1 MRLENRIINN
11 ITAIDKDRRGND
23 FVLIELK
30 AGEILFDSNVQ
41 WECVYFPIDCII
53 SLSVKNDDGQF
64 DGFALIG
71 NEGMAGVSTLLGDTN
86 NEYCAKV
93 AHGGKAYRLSIDLA
107 MKEVSQPSQ
116 FRILILCYMQALV
129 ANSLHMA
136 ICDSRHNTLERLCCA
151 LLVCDDRLLGRAT
164 QLDQRWLAEAIGA
177 TANELVEVICELNNE
192 GFLVA
197 NQGQIAITNR
207 LGLEIRS
214 CECYRLIKNKFNQL
228 LPVFNPQNQEIR
240 RLPNVI

>member
-86 NEYCAKV
+86 N
-93 AHGGKAYRLSIDLA
+93 LS
-107 MKEVSQPSQ
+107 
-116 FRILILCYMQALV
+116 
-129 ANSLHMA
+129 
-136 ICDSRHNTLERLCCA
+136 
-151 LLVCDDRLLGRAT
+151 
-164 QLDQRWLAEAIGA
+164 
-177 TANELVEVICELNNE
+177 
-192 GFLVA
+192 
-197 NQGQIAITNR
+197 
-207 LGLEIRS
+207 
-214 CECYRLIKNKFNQL
+214 
-228 LPVFNPQNQEIR
+228 
-240 RLPNVI
+240 